1 MNQIGSEL
9 KIIDVSKR
17 VKIQKK
23 QETILSNISFEVN
36 QGEFI
41 AIVGCSGAGKTT
53 LMNILSGYNYPSTG
67 QIYIDGVNFLEN
79 EEYFKGKIAYV
90 PQRQILDQSLSL
102 AKSLEYS
109 LKLRVKGISKK
120 EIKKTLKNVLNIL
133 ELTHVKNTI
142 IKNLS
147 GGEMKRAAI
156 ATEMLSNPDIFL
168 LDEPTSGLDANIAK
182 KIMIKLRQISN
193 SGKTIIM
200 TSHTTSDLDLCDK
213 VLFMGPKGRICYY
226 GPYKDIFNYF
236 NVKEFA
242 QIYDILKED
251 SEVWYKK
258 FCCHQ
263 DKIKVIER
271 EKDKP
276 KKPVGFFKQTITLIK
291 RYVSSLINNKMMLIL
306 FLGQAILMAV
316 LMCLATEKNS
326 FLNPLTASMM
336 CAALTMASIWLGL
349 FNTIQE
355 IVKEREILKK
365 EYMSGLNFS
374 SYIFSKIIVISLLC
388 LYQSITCV
396 SILYFHLD
404 PHPKDNL
411 IFTTLIDLIINF
423 FIIDFS
429 TSIMGLF
436 ISAVVKD
443 AKTTLIISPLYM
455 MVQMIFSG
463 MFIPF
468 VKLTKNIS
476 YFTSGRW
483 SFETFGSISNL
494 TKYGVLEP
502 STDFFKFTSAHV
514 LSIWNLLIVV
524 SLFFLSLSILA
535 IRINILNKDKN
546 YKVLN
551 EYKSKIEISKSRIK
565 F

>member
-1 MNQIGSEL
+1 MFSLKQSGSDL

-17 VKIQKK
+17 VKIKKDQK
-23 QETILSNISFEVN
+23 TILSNLSLEVN
-36 QGEFI
+36 PGEFI

-90 PQRQILDQSLSL
+90 PQREILDQSLSL

-120 EIKKTLKNVLNIL
+120 EIQKTLKNVLNVL

-147 GGEMKRAAI
+147 GGERKRAAI

-182 KIMIKLRQISN
+182 KIMTKLREISR

-200 TSHTTSDLDLCDK
+200 TAHTTSDLDLCDK

-236 NVKEFA
+236 NVQEFVE
-242 QIYDILKED
+242 IYDILKED
-251 SEVWYKK
+251 SEIWYKK
-258 FCCHQ
+258 YCRHQ
-263 DKIKVIER
+263 EKVKVIEN
-271 EKDKP
+271 EKGKP
-276 KKPVGFFKQTITLIK
+276 KKPVGFFTQTITLIK

-374 SYIFSKIIVISLLC
+374 AYILSKIVVIFLLC
-388 LYQSITCV
+388 LYQAITCV

-404 PHPKDNL
+404 PRPEDNL

-436 ISAVVKD
+436 ISAIVKD

-468 VKLTKNIS
+468 VKLTEKIS

-502 STDFFKFTSAHV
+502 SSNFFKFTSAHV
-514 LSIWNLLIVV
+514 LSIWNLLIIV
-524 SLFFLSLSILA
+524 SLLFLSLSIIA
-535 IRINILNKDKN
+535 IRLNVLNKDKK
-546 YKVLN
+546 YKVLV
-551 EYKSKIEISKSRIK
+551 EGKDKIKIAK
-565 F
+565 